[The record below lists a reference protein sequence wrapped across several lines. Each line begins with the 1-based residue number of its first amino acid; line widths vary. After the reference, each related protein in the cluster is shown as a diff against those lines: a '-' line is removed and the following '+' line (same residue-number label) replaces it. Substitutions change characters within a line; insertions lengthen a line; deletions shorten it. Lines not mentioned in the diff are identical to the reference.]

1 MKMRYVAKGLNFLT
15 MGTKN
20 VLSFFQ
26 AFSFDYKVYGS
37 YLVFV
42 ETPAWR
48 GFFGACKLSGISA
61 ALKALSKYI
70 EDQLEKLLEHSGN

>member
-1 MKMRYVAKGLNFLT
+1 MSFIAGMCGQIPSQSPLRGSAKTRYERVCKKMKMRYVAKGLNFLT

-42 ETPAWR
+42 ETPA
-48 GFFGACKLSGISA
+48 
-61 ALKALSKYI
+61 
-70 EDQLEKLLEHSGN
+70 